1 MLRGFAG
8 FAALGSATAV
18 AAWVMLGGFSL
29 DLTAAVNAGESM
41 STEDVEL
48 ANGFPEEETSVAASA
63 IPAAAIVDASL
74 LSPFPMIAS
83 ANAAPLAS
91 ANAAPIQV
99 AAASASDPANDVT
112 GSIRPS
118 VSAEKQPAVATRAP
132 VVAAAAS
139 AAAAST
145 AVAPAAAK
153 KPIVVPRLERD
164 GTLNV
169 AQIANIKA
177 ALNLSPDQ
185 ERYWMPVEA
194 ELRDIARQL
203 AAQKAAGRKPALALG
218 ANDAQRLY
226 WAAGPLI
233 MSLREDQKREARR
246 LARSMGLEQVASL
259 I

>member
-8 FAALGSATAV
+8 FAALGSAAAI
-18 AAWVMLGGFSL
+18 AAWVTVGPFSL
-29 DLTAAVNAGESM
+29 GLTAAVDAESITADD
-41 STEDVEL
+41 SVEL
-48 ANGFPEEETSVAASA
+48 ASAFAEDAAPAVSPRAAA
-63 IPAAAIVDASL
+63 IPLAAIVDAAL
-74 LSPFPMIAS
+74 LSPYPMVAAAS
-83 ANAAPLAS
+83 APAP
-91 ANAAPIQV
+91 APVQV
-99 AAASASDPANDVT
+99 AAASALAPAAYDVT
-112 GSIRPS
+112 GSIRPTS
-118 VSAEKQPAVATRAP
+118 DPVEKH
-132 VVAAAAS
+132 AAAAS
-139 AAAAST
+139 RTTPAAVSAAAAP
-145 AVAPAAAK
+145 AVR
-153 KPIVVPRLERD
+153 KPVIVPRLERD

-169 AQIANIKA
+169 AQIANIKI

-203 AAQKAAGRKPALALG
+203 AAQKASGRKPTLALG
-218 ANDAQRLY
+218 ASEAQRLY